1 VPDEALP
8 TRVLLFDMPRLM
20 RDLVHAAVDD
30 DPDLELVGEAA
41 DVSALSAAIND
52 TGADLLILPASE
64 SELPEAAADAFDS
77 RPVLKI
83 LVLTGAGEPAF
94 LWELAP
100 WRVSLGDLSPT
111 RLRAA
116 LREPLKW
123 TWHP

>member
-1 VPDEALP
+1 
-8 TRVLLFDMPRLM
+8 MPRLM

-30 DPDLELVGEAA
+30 EPDLELVGEAD
-41 DVSALSAAIND
+41 DVSALAAAIND
-52 TGADLLILPASE
+52 TGADLLILPSGH
-64 SELPEAAADAFDS
+64 SELPGAAADAFDN

-100 WRVSLGDLSPT
+100 WRVSLGDLSPA

-116 LREPLKW
+116 LREPRKW